1 MIAII
6 TGATSGFGRAS
17 AIRLARLGYDVIIT
31 GRRSERLAELTTEIE
46 NQLDRKVYPL
56 CFDIRSREAC
66 EKAWES
72 LPEEW
77 REVDVLMNNAG
88 LAACSEPIGVASLD
102 DFDRM
107 IDTNVKGL
115 LYFSQQVIPVMMA
128 RKKGMIINL
137 SSIAGVEVY
146 PNGNVYCATKHAV
159 SALTKAMRIDLL
171 PYGIRVGSISPGA
184 AETEFSL
191 VRFKGDADKAKAVYK
206 GMIPLNA
213 EDIADIVEF
222 MVTRP
227 EHVMINDVLVT
238 PSRQANTYVY
248 NRE

>member
-46 NQLDRKVYPL
+46 NQLGRKVYPL

-222 MVTRP
+222 MLTRP

>member
-31 GRRSERLAELTTEIE
+31 GRRSERLAELATEIE
-46 NQLDRKVYPL
+46 GQYGRKVYTL
-56 CFDIRSREAC
+56 CFDIRNREAC

-72 LPEEW
+72 LPAEW

-88 LAACSEPIGVASLD
+88 LAACSEPLGEASLD

-115 LYFSQQVIPVMMA
+115 LYFFQQVIPVMKA

-206 GMIPLNA
+206 GMTPLNA
-213 EDIADIVEF
+213 EDVADIVEF

-238 PSRQANTYVY
+238 PARQANTYVY

>member
-46 NQLDRKVYPL
+46 NQLGRKVYPL

>member
-1 MIAII
+1 MIAFI

-17 AIRLARLGYDVIIT
+17 AMRLAKLGYDIIIT
-31 GRRSERLAELTTEIE
+31 GRRNDRLEIAAREIE
-46 NQLDRKVYPL
+46 EQYGRKVKTL
-56 CFDIRSREAC
+56 CFDIHGLEAC
-66 EKAWES
+66 EKAWNS
-72 LPEEW
+72 LPAEW
-77 REVDVLMNNAG
+77 RNIDVLMNNAG
-88 LAACSEPIGVASLD
+88 LAACSEPIGEASLT

-115 LYFSQQVIPVMMA
+115 LYMSQQIIPVMKE
-128 RKKGMIINL
+128 RKTGFIINL

-159 SALTKAMRIDLL
+159 SALTKAMRMDLL
-171 PYGIRVGSISPGA
+171 RYGIRVGSISPGA
-184 AETEFSL
+184 AETEFSI
-191 VRFKGDADKAKAVYK
+191 VRFHGDETKAKAVYN
-206 GMIPLNA
+206 GMTPLNA

-227 EHVMINDVLVT
+227 PHVMINDVLVT

>member
-6 TGATSGFGRAS
+6 TGSTSGFGRAS

-46 NQLDRKVYPL
+46 NQLGRKVYPL

>member
-17 AIRLARLGYDVIIT
+17 AVRLARLGYDVIIT
-31 GRRSERLAELTTEIE
+31 GRRSERLAELTAEIE
-46 NQLDRKVYPL
+46 KQYGRKVYSL

-72 LPEEW
+72 LPAEW

-88 LAACSEPIGVASLD
+88 LAACSEPLGEASLD

-115 LYFSQQVIPVMMA
+115 LYFFQQVIPVMKA

>member
-46 NQLDRKVYPL
+46 NQLGRKVYPL

-171 PYGIRVGSISPGA
+171 PYGIRVGSIYPGA
-184 AETEFSL
+184 AETELSL
-191 VRFKGDADKAKAVYK
+191 VRVKGDADKAKAVYK

>member
-46 NQLDRKVYPL
+46 NQLGRKVYPL

-88 LAACSEPIGVASLD
+88 LAACSEPLGVASLD

>member
-6 TGATSGFGRAS
+6 TGASSGFGRAS

-46 NQLDRKVYPL
+46 NQLGRKVYPL

>member
-46 NQLDRKVYPL
+46 NRLGRKVYPL

-115 LYFSQQVIPVMMA
+115 LYFSQQEIPVMMA

>member
-46 NQLDRKVYPL
+46 NQFRRKVYPL

-88 LAACSEPIGVASLD
+88 LAACSEPLGEASLD

-115 LYFSQQVIPVMMA
+115 LYFFQQVIPVMKT

>member
-31 GRRSERLAELTTEIE
+31 GRRSERLAELATEIE
-46 NQLDRKVYPL
+46 GQYGRKVYTL
-56 CFDIRSREAC
+56 CFDIRNREAC

-72 LPEEW
+72 LPAEW

-88 LAACSEPIGVASLD
+88 LAACSEPLGEASLD

-115 LYFSQQVIPVMMA
+115 LYFFQQVIPVMKA

-171 PYGIRVGSISPGA
+171 PYGIRVG
-184 AETEFSL
+184 
-191 VRFKGDADKAKAVYK
+191 FKGDADKAKAVYK
-206 GMIPLNA
+206 GMTPLNA

-238 PSRQANTYVY
+238 PARQANTYVY

>member
-46 NQLDRKVYPL
+46 NQLGRKVYPL

-102 DFDRM
+102 GFDRM

-115 LYFSQQVIPVMMA
+115 LYFSQQVIPVMKA

>member
-46 NQLDRKVYPL
+46 NQFRRKVYPL

-206 GMIPLNA
+206 GMTPLNA

-238 PSRQANTYVY
+238 PARQANTYVY

>member
-46 NQLDRKVYPL
+46 NQFRRKVYPL

>member
-46 NQLDRKVYPL
+46 NRLGRKVYPL

>member
-46 NQLDRKVYPL
+46 NQLGRKVYPL

-115 LYFSQQVIPVMMA
+115 LYFSQQVIPVMKA